1 MAARMKFE
9 KKGRMSNLDKIK
21 MQDKNSYKKRS
32 GLTSNIKAGA
42 DRVNIKKAG
51 QRLQL
56 KIKTGH
62 LISS

>member
-1 MAARMKFE
+1 
-9 KKGRMSNLDKIK
+9 MSNLDKIK
-21 MQDKNSYKKRS
+21 IQDKNSYKKRS